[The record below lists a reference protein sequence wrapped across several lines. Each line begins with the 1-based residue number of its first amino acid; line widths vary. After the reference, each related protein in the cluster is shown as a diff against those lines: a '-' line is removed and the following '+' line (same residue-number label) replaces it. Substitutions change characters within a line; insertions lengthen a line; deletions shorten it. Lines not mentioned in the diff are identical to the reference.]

1 MENETAEIRSYS
13 FFGLLR
19 YALPSII
26 SMTISA
32 IYACVDGHF
41 IGTYVDEQAV
51 SAVELFLPVENLFFA
66 FAFMFGNGG
75 NAELERLSG
84 GKQKKLSDSI
94 FSDLFWIM
102 MLCGLGITALL
113 VLFKNPV
120 LVLLGGGAGAGQ
132 MGVWLDEYYSICVL
146 QPAFYIS
153 GIALS
158 VLMGG
163 EGLVLRASIFS
174 TVGGLINIILD
185 YIFLKYL
192 HMGVPGAALATVIG
206 NICTFLL
213 FFIHYMPIWKDRRCF
228 RLRPISHFAS
238 IGRICLNGIS
248 EMIST
253 LALSVTV
260 LLMNRLMV
268 KAGGDDGISALLV
281 VSYATEFFLAVF
293 NGLNVVVEPLLSY
306 QYGRMDSRE
315 IRKVYIYSFTWTVLI
330 GVIGVFGLWL
340 FRKPY
345 VDIFFEEGSNLYDI
359 GIRALILSLPGIAL
373 QGINVYVQSLFT
385 AFSDALVSGILS
397 ALNTFVFM
405 VAAELIM
412 AYLFGEDGLF
422 AAQSVAEAVTL
433 IFSVFCIIHFR
444 DKYGYGRSG
453 RISA

>member
-1 MENETAEIRSYS
+1 M
-13 FFGLLR
+13 
-19 YALPSII
+19 
-26 SMTISA
+26 
-32 IYACVDGHF
+32 
-41 IGTYVDEQAV
+41 
-51 SAVELFLPVENLFFA
+51 
-66 FAFMFGNGG
+66 
-75 NAELERLSG
+75 
-84 GKQKKLSDSI
+84 
-94 FSDLFWIM
+94 
-102 MLCGLGITALL
+102 
-113 VLFKNPV
+113 
-120 LVLLGGGAGAGQ
+120 
-132 MGVWLDEYYSICVL
+132 
-146 QPAFYIS
+146 
-153 GIALS
+153 
-158 VLMGG
+158 
-163 EGLVLRASIFS
+163 
-174 TVGGLINIILD
+174 
-185 YIFLKYL
+185 
-192 HMGVPGAALATVIG
+192 
-206 NICTFLL
+206 
-213 FFIHYMPIWKDRRCF
+213 
-228 RLRPISHFAS
+228 
-238 IGRICLNGIS
+238 
-248 EMIST
+248 
-253 LALSVTV
+253 
-260 LLMNRLMV
+260 
-268 KAGGDDGISALLV
+268 
-281 VSYATEFFLAVF
+281 
-293 NGLNVVVEPLLSY
+293 VVEPLLSY